1 MRRAGFVALPLIVVL
16 FLAVWRSRPP
26 EPRDETSSGFSAV
39 RALKSLREVVME
51 GLPHP
56 IGTRAN
62 ERVRAR
68 LITQFRSLGYT
79 TRVQSRFVCNAH
91 VVCGQVENIYA
102 SVTPS
107 AAGGP
112 STALGMTPTVLAVAH
127 YDSVG
132 AGMGASDDGMGV
144 ATLIESARVL
154 RGETLRNPV
163 AFLITDGEEA
173 GLLGAEAFVA
183 DEALSRDAAVIVNV
197 EMRGTHGVSNMFETS
212 TGNRWLIRHLAGA
225 LPRPQ
230 ATSFF
235 YAVYNLLPNDTDVT
249 IFKRAGKAA
258 INFAA
263 IRGVNWYHTP
273 NDDLRHLSAATL
285 QHHGDN
291 VVATMRALA
300 NADLDA
306 RSNSDATY
314 FDILGWH
321 LVWWPQQWTL
331 WIAIAS
337 LVLLMIAARREAPRE
352 MTFGVLTAFAAIAF
366 SVIGGMGV
374 AWIARMKSADI
385 NFVAQP
391 LMSVAA
397 MWLTGLA
404 AAFFAAALFRKRAKA
419 EPMLYGV
426 AIVWHMIG
434 IALAIKLPGAAFLF
448 IVPAVF
454 VTIFAFTDLGEVGTS
469 AIAST
474 VAAILIFPMALML
487 YDALGGR
494 LMVAIAIL
502 IGILSTLFTPLWAR
516 ASNGAIAVVLAIVCA
531 LIAMSQPAFDSA
543 HPRAISI
550 AHIDDPSP
558 RWFVPQLTPQIGGVA
573 KFARASD
580 VSRGDGYAATAP
592 RAAARV
598 TMSAT
603 RNGDKLT
610 VRVRTNR
617 GANRLA
623 LSLKGD
629 ATVLRVNGVAPA
641 PKPARFRE
649 RAPSDWHYAAAN
661 GVTEMIVECTVRG
674 RVEAIGSDLT
684 FGLPASGA
692 ALMEARNASIAVPI
706 QDGDVVI
713 TRVRAA
719 Y

>member
-1 MRRAGFVALPLIVVL
+1 MRRAVFVVLPLIVVL
-16 FLAVWRSRPP
+16 VLAVWRSRPP

-39 RALKSLREVVME
+39 RAMKSLREVLIDGM
-51 GLPHP
+51 PHP

-68 LITQFRSLGYT
+68 LVTQFRSLGYT

-102 SVTPS
+102 TMPNAKGNAV
-107 AAGGP
+107 
-112 STALGMTPTVLAVAH
+112 VAVAH

-144 ATLIESARVL
+144 ATLLETARVL
-154 RGETLRNPV
+154 RGGNPRNPI
-163 AFLITDGEEA
+163 AFLITDGEEV

-225 LPRPQ
+225 LERPQ

-235 YAVYNLLPNDTDVT
+235 YAIYNLLPNDTDVT

-273 NDDLRHLSAATL
+273 LDDLGHASEATL

-306 RSNSDATY
+306 RSKSDATY

-321 LVWWPQQWTL
+321 LVWWPQEWTL

-337 LVLLMIAARREAPRE
+337 LVLLMIAARTQAPRE
-352 MTFGVLTAFAAIAF
+352 MTFGVLTAFTAIVF
-366 SVIGGMGV
+366 SVLGGIAV
-374 AWIARMKSADI
+374 AWIARMKSADF
-385 NFVAQP
+385 NFVAHP
-391 LMSVAA
+391 LLSVAA

-434 IALAIKLPGAAFLF
+434 IALAIQLPGAAFLF

-454 VTIFAFTDLGEVGTS
+454 VTIFAFTEFGEVGIS

-494 LMVAIAIL
+494 LMVAIAVL
-502 IGILSTLFTPLWAR
+502 IGILSTLFTPMWAR
-516 ASNGAIAVVLAIVCA
+516 VSNGAIALVLAVVCA
-531 LIAMSQPAFDSA
+531 VIAMSQPAYDSA
-543 HPRAISI
+543 HPRLLSI
-550 AHIDDPSP
+550 AHVDDPAP
-558 RWFVPQLTPQIGGVA
+558 RWFVSELTPQIGAVA
-573 KFARASD
+573 KFARAED
-580 VSRGDGYAATAP
+580 VMRGTGFAAAAP
-592 RAAARV
+592 RIASRV
-598 TMSAT
+598 TMSVA
-603 RNGDKLT
+603 RNGNTLT
-610 VRVRTNR
+610 VRVHTNR
-617 GANRLA
+617 AANRL
-623 LSLKGD
+623 SL
-629 ATVLRVNGVAPA
+629 VLRGGEATIVSVNGVAPA

-649 RAPSDWHYAAAN
+649 R
-661 GVTEMIVECTVRG
+661 
-674 RVEAIGSDLT
+674 
-684 FGLPASGA
+684 LPK
-692 ALMEARNASIAVPI
+692 
-706 QDGDVVI
+706 
-713 TRVRAA
+713 
-719 Y
+719 